1 MFEGKMKARWEKV
14 VELYKKA
21 KELYK
26 QGIIDEDMLNVF
38 STGIVALQEE
48 LEWIQARE
56 AKEVKEEV

>member
-1 MFEGKMKARWEKV
+1 MKSYKQRWE
-14 VELYKKA
+14 KA

-38 STGIVALQEE
+38 STGMVALQEE
-48 LEWIQARE
+48 LECIQARE